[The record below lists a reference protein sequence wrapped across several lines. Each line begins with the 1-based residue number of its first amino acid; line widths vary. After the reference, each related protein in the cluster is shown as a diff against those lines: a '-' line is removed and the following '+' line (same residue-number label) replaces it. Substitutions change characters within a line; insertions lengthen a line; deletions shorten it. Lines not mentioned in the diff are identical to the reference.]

1 MYEAGFDK
9 LFDKII
15 YVDAKKDIRLD
26 RLMKRNSLS
35 KEDALLRIE
44 SQKDNKNK
52 ADFVIDNNDSVENL
66 EIKVNSILH
75 ELICKL

>member
-52 ADFVIDNNDSVENL
+52 ADFVIDNNDSVENQGDKKYKL
-66 EIKVNSILH
+66 LSKVL
-75 ELICKL
+75 